1 MISKVLFVIAYLTSG
16 AFAQQ
21 VNHNTEYAGRIQCTN
36 PNVFRTKN
44 FYNCVSNVLGTSGI
58 IASED
63 QFAACSSLQVNQ
75 AKYFECICT
84 KTVAISDWYT
94 FTFLS

>member
-1 MISKVLFVIAYLTSG
+1 MISQIFLALSFATSG
-16 AFAQQ
+16 YLSQQ

-44 FYNCVSNVLGTSGI
+44 FHECVTKVLGNAGI
-58 IASED
+58 ISSDD

-75 AKYFECICT
+75 VKYYECICT
-84 KTVAISDWYT
+84 KTVEITNW
-94 FTFLS
+94 